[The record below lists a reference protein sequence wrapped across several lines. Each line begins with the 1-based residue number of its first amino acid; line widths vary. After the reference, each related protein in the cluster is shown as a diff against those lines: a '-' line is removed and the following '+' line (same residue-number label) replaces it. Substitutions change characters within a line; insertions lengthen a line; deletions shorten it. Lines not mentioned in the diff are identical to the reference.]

1 MANPYAEGR
10 PVENFY
16 LVRER
21 DRRRLHELVI
31 LVFGLLPVAASLLG
45 YTWIHLEVRKSE
57 YRIQQLEERLLDLR
71 RVERRSSLETAYLS
85 SPQRVEE
92 AAAERLGMVEVSLDQ
107 MVFVEEP

>member
-1 MANPYAEGR
+1 MTNPYAEGR

-21 DRRRLHELVI
+21 DRRRVRELVI
-31 LVFGLLPVAASLLG
+31 LVFGMLPVAASLLG
-45 YTWIHLEVRKSE
+45 YTWIHLEVRKSG
-57 YRIQQLEERLLDLR
+57 YRIQQLEERLIELQR
-71 RVERRSSLETAYLS
+71 AERRSSLESAYLS
-85 SPQRVEE
+85 SPQRVEA